1 MEKERKL
8 ECECGGHY
16 SIQTVKKN
24 GVETE
29 AYVCDKCKETMLS
42 RAQAEKYVELLRMND
57 ASKAERKIIKIGS
70 SMGITLPDM
79 LKKFGVKVGRKVK
92 LEAIDKKS
100 IKITLI

>member
-8 ECECGGHY
+8 NCYCGGEY
-16 SIQTVKKN
+16 SLKTVHVD
-24 GVETE
+24 GI
-29 AYVCDKCKETMLS
+29 ALQGYVCNKCKEMMFSEEQSKKYIELMRMKEAT
-42 RAQAEKYVELLRMND
+42 EK
-57 ASKAERKIIKIGS
+57 ERKIIRIGS